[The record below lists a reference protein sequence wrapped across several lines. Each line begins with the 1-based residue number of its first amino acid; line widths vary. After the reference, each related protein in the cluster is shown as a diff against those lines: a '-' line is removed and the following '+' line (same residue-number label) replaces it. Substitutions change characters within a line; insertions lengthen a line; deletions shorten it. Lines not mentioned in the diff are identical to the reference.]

1 MKKAAILAIF
11 GAVAAG
17 AAAVCAKLI
26 RDRKNEEEIEYT
38 ECPCG
43 CDEENQFAQEE
54 AAQQEKPQEDQP
66 AKPEAPSEQESTI
79 AQEEAVSGEAVCEQ
93 PVENTP
99 DEPQEVDD
107 EETI

>member
-43 CDEENQFAQEE
+43 CDEENQFAQEGE
-54 AAQQEKPQEDQP
+54 TQQEDQP